1 MKKSI
6 PNIITAANLFSG
18 CLSVVLAFNGQL
30 AEAGI
35 LILTAAFL
43 DFFDGLAAR
52 LLNVASPIGKEYDSL
67 ADVVSFGF
75 APSVIVYQLL
85 INSEINI
92 PHIEF
97 AAFIMTIFSAYRL
110 AKFNLDERQTSS
122 FIGVPTPA
130 NALFWLS
137 IPLIAWQAENS
148 NSIFNASVLNLMTN
162 PYFILVG
169 IIIWSLLMVSEIP
182 LFALKFKSFKW
193 KDNRLKFSF
202 VGISI
207 ALIAVFYFIA
217 VPIILILY
225 IILSVINNSISKKHE
240 I

>member
-162 PYFILVG
+162 PLFILVG